1 MLSITLRRGS
11 ADWPASDLGYL
22 LHKFPG
28 RWHDAKMTF
37 GQSFVFYPE
46 ANDEVCTAVLALD
59 VDAVGLMRE
68 RREAARWKEY
78 VNDRP
83 YAASSFLS
91 SAMLEMF
98 RTAMSGRSKERQELA
113 DSALDLEFRLPVVK
127 VRGGEGFLRRL
138 LEPLGYEVAATRL
151 PLDENFP
158 EWGESFYFDV
168 TLKSTM
174 RLADALNHLYLLI
187 PVLDDDKHYWVSKD
201 EIEKLM
207 RKGGD
212 WLKSHPEK
220 EEITRRYLIRQRN
233 LMRVAM
239 LQLTDDEDVDAE
251 IAAKDEKLEELER
264 PLSLHQMRINRVVE
278 VIQGL
283 EPERILDLGCGEGK
297 LIQKVIKS
305 KGLKEIVG
313 MDVSLASLER
323 VKRTVGFD
331 RLAPPL
337 QEKLK
342 LVHGS
347 LTYRDKSLEGFDVAA
362 LVEVIEHMDEAR
374 LGAMAKVLFGS
385 LRPRTVILTTP
396 NREYNTLFE
405 GMAPEAMRH
414 GDHRFEWTRAEF
426 GEWCDRVAAEHGYT
440 VVREDLGPI
449 DETHGAPSQMG
460 VFSR

>member
-1 MLSITLRRGS
+1 MLSISLRKGAAEWS
-11 ADWPASDLGYL
+11 ATDLGYL

-28 RWHDAKMTF
+28 RWHEAKMTF
-37 GQSFVFYPE
+37 GKCVLFYPE
-46 ANDEVCTAVLALD
+46 ATEEVCTAVLALD

-83 YAASSFLS
+83 YVASSFLC

-98 RTAMSGRSKERQELA
+98 RTAMSGRSKERQEMA
-113 DSALDLEFRLPVVK
+113 DSALDLTFRLPVVK

-138 LEPLGYEVAATRL
+138 LEPLGYEVEAERL
-151 PLDENFP
+151 PLDEQFP
-158 EWGESFYFDV
+158 EWGESVYFDV
-168 TLKSTM
+168 KLSAKI

-201 EIEKLM
+201 EIEKLL
-207 RKGGD
+207 RKGSD

-220 EEITRRYLIRQRN
+220 EEITRRYLIRQRY
-233 LMRVAM
+233 LMRAAM

-251 IAAKDEKLEELER
+251 IAADDVRLEKLEK
-264 PLSLHQMRINRVVE
+264 PLSLHDMRINRVVE
-278 VIQGL
+278 VIKELQ
-283 EPERILDLGCGEGK
+283 PERLLDLGCGEGK
-297 LIQKVIKS
+297 LVRKLIKL
-305 KGLKEIVG
+305 KGLKQLVG

-323 VKRTVGFD
+323 VKRTTGFD
-331 RLAPPL
+331 RLAPTL
-337 QEKLK
+337 QEKLT

-362 LVEVIEHMDEAR
+362 LVEVIEHLDSAR
-374 LGAMAKVLFGS
+374 LGAMEQVLFGCM
-385 LRPRTVILTTP
+385 RPRTVVLTTP
-396 NREYNTLFE
+396 NREYNALFE
-405 GMAPEAMRH
+405 GMAPGAMRH

-426 GEWCDRVAAEHGYT
+426 AEWCDRVASEHGYT
-440 VVREDLGPI
+440 VVREDLGPV
-449 DETHGAPSQMG
+449 DDVHGAPSQMG